1 MSNDDWRVE
10 VDLHDDRHGY
20 SVAERLRALDLDDG
34 VRHRLGSRAIVTRDG
49 SKLFVYT
56 RTGTE
61 AGEAARVVRELIA
74 ADQLTADVRMTRWHP
89 VEEAWKDASVPLPG
103 TEAEQEHERDKQEAR
118 ERGEVA
124 SGGDYDWH
132 VYVHTHDRA
141 AAEAL
146 ERRLR
151 EEGLHVERRWSYVT
165 IGALTDDQANEIG
178 SRIRG
183 ELPKAEIE
191 IKPTLELPAFMLMQ
205 SWF

>member
-1 MSNDDWRVE
+1 VGNDDWRVE
-10 VDLHDDRHGY
+10 IELDDDEHGY
-20 SVAERLRALDLDDG
+20 SLAERLRALDLDDD

-61 AGEAARVVRELIA
+61 AGEAARVVSELLGR
-74 ADQLTADVRMTRWHP
+74 DDLTANVRTTRWHP
-89 VEEAWKDASVPLPG
+89 VEEAWEDATVALPT
-103 TEAEQEHERDKQEAR
+103 TEAEEEHERDRQEER
-118 ERGEVA
+118 ERDEVDK
-124 SGGDYDWH
+124 GGDYDWH

-141 AAEAL
+141 AAGAL
-146 ERRLR
+146 EERLLK
-151 EEGLHVERRWSYVT
+151 EGLDVERRWSYVT
-165 IGALTDDQANEIG
+165 IAALTDDQANEIA

-183 ELPKAEIE
+183 ELPGAEIE